1 MLLSHYNSIKIDFLV
16 STMSSAN
23 FSRASLP
30 YFDLFVGFV
39 GFSHPTSLLLVPLGV
54 VANIINIV
62 VFFKTG
68 SKDNVTISL
77 LALSMSDLAFLVVI
91 SPRVVYL
98 GVSNIVQHKLG
109 IPLNWLVD
117 PTTLWIPFYWYSF
130 LFYDTSSL
138 ITVYISV
145 VRCACVALPFKVK
158 DMFTA
163 RRALITFLVFFICVF
178 FLRLPMY
185 MINRFARKID
195 RFTNS
200 SKVAVVEIDDGGV
213 AYTIND
219 IVCRNIQP
227 WSCFIITITCL
238 VVMVTKLRASARF
251 RDSLSAK
258 DSGIAKDK
266 SLSATNAEDENDAEI
281 KSTATKDEKSKIQVM
296 SNREIKI
303 LRAVILVAVI
313 YVVFQAPFMVYSLGR
328 RIQSE
333 FDENIG
339 ISNIPKYINLFGF
352 ASNFSVLCAFM
363 NSTVNIFVYYN
374 YNSRYRQCLRAMLK
388 IKSK

>member
-1 MLLSHYNSIKIDFLV
+1 MLLSHYNSIKIDLLL
-16 STMSSAN
+16 STMSFAN

-30 YFDLFVGFV
+30 YFDLFVGFED
-39 GFSHPTSLLLVPLGV
+39 FFFPTSLFLVPLGV
-54 VANIINIV
+54 VVNIINIV

-77 LALSMSDLAFLVVI
+77 LALSMSDLTFLVVI

-98 GVSNIVQHKLG
+98 GVANIVQRKLG

-117 PTTLWIPFYWYSF
+117 PSTLWVPFYWYSF
-130 LFYDTSSL
+130 VFYDTSSL

-145 VRCACVALPFKVK
+145 VRCACVALPFNVK

-178 FLRLPMY
+178 FLRLPMI
-185 MINRFARKID
+185 MIKRFVRIID
-195 RFTNS
+195 RLTNS

-213 AYTIND
+213 AHTIND
-219 IVCRNIQP
+219 IVSRNIQP

-258 DSGIAKDK
+258 DSGIANNR
-266 SLSATNAEDENDAEI
+266 SLSTPRGEDENDAEI
-281 KSTATKDEKSKIQVM
+281 KSTATTDEKSKVQVM
-296 SNREIKI
+296 SAREIKI

-313 YVVFQAPFMVYSLGR
+313 FVVFQAPFMVYSLGR
-328 RIQSE
+328 RLQSE
-333 FDENIG
+333 FDDDEG
-339 ISNIPKYINLFGF
+339 VSKIPRYSNLFGF

-363 NSTVNIFVYYN
+363 NSTVNIVVYYN

-388 IKSK
+388 IRGK